1 MWELTKIA
9 NDFKLSTILSKLS
22 IIDFWEGSKYVS
34 EVFYP
39 LPYLKIEIVLNEL
52 QGISFHLKRTSDFK
66 NLFRVFFRVF
76 LSFRFKKYSVKI
88 VKV

>member
-9 NDFKLSTILSKLS
+9 NYFKLSTILAKLS
-22 IIDFWEGSKYVS
+22 IIEFWEGSKYVS

-66 NLFRVFFRVF
+66 NLFRVFFRVVF
-76 LSFRFKKYSVKI
+76 VFSFQKI
-88 VKV
+88 

>member
-9 NDFKLSTILSKLS
+9 NYFKLSTILAKLS
-22 IIDFWEGSKYVS
+22 IIEFWEGFKYVS

-66 NLFRVFFRVF
+66 NLFRVFFRVVF
-76 LSFRFKKYSVKI
+76 VFSFQKI
-88 VKV
+88 